1 MMPADSR
8 SSLAPSVQNL
18 VEETAGVLE
27 RIGSLAS
34 KTLRLSEPL
43 RDIGSLKYSTAVT
56 EQPSLAPKINRG
68 ASKLFKNAD
77 EAVADLKSGSTILSS
92 GFGLC
97 GVAETLISAMH
108 RRGAENLHSLTA
120 VSNNAGAAGKGG
132 LSTLT
137 DAGQVSQLILS
148 YLGNNKALEKKYL
161 AGNIAIEL
169 CPQGTLA
176 ERIRAGGAGI
186 PAFFTPTGAREFP
199 LFLFSPL
206 AIYLPPSALLSWIFG
221 FLIYVSVNIIDT
233 LLQEGEIPVCL
244 DEFGKVL
251 EHGKPR
257 ETRVFNGKTY
267 LMETALTGDV
277 AIIRAW
283 KADETGNC
291 VFRYTTK
298 SFGPIMAKAAS
309 VTIVEAEN
317 IVPVGSIDPN
327 DVDLPGIFVD
337 RIVPA
342 TDEKHIEIKKLRS
355 EDDEG
360 TLETSKDSAMAQRI
374 LIAKR
379 AAKEL
384 KHGYYVN
391 LGVGIPT
398 LAPSFLPEGDT
409 VWIQSE
415 NGILGMGP
423 YPTEDEVDPDIIN
436 AGKETVTLVPG
447 AATFDSTESFGM
459 IRGGHVDVSIL
470 GAMQV
475 SATGDLANYMIPG
488 KVFKG
493 MGGAMDLI
501 SNPEKTKI
509 VVATSHTAKD
519 GSPKIVAKCTL
530 PLTGAN
536 CVSTIITDLCVFQ
549 VDRTKGALLLT
560 ELAPGVEVEEVRSKT
575 GAKFTVAE
583 QLELMEQ

>member
-1 MMPADSR
+1 MWRTHTVTRP
-8 SSLAPSVQNL
+8 
-18 VEETAGVLE
+18 
-27 RIGSLAS
+27 
-34 KTLRLSEPL
+34 RLHLGTCYKACARPGL
-43 RDIGSLKYSTAVT
+43 LTTTIRYVRYSTAT
-56 EQPSLAPKINRG
+56 PPQQTLAPKIERG
-68 ASKLFKNAD
+68 VSKLFRDAD
-77 EAVADLKSGSTILSS
+77 EAVSDLKSGSTILSS

-97 GVAETLISAMH
+97 GVADTLLSAIN
-108 RRGAENLHSLTA
+108 RRGVENLHSLTA
-120 VSNNAGAAGKGG
+120 VSNNAGAPGRGG

-137 DAGQVSQLILS
+137 QAGQVDRLILS

-161 AGNIAIEL
+161 TGKIAIEL

-176 ERIRAGGAGI
+176 ERLRAGGAGI
-186 PAFFTPTGAREFP
+186 PAFFTPTGAH
-199 LFLFSPL
+199 
-206 AIYLPPSALLSWIFG
+206 
-221 FLIYVSVNIIDT
+221 T
-233 LLQEGEIPVCL
+233 LLQAGEIPVRL
-244 DEFGKVL
+244 DESGKVL
-251 EHGKPR
+251 ERGTPR
-257 ETRVFNGKTY
+257 ETRIFNGKTY

-277 AIIRAW
+277 AILRAW
-283 KADETGNC
+283 KADEAGNC

-298 SFGPIMAKAAS
+298 AFGPVMAKAATL
-309 VTIVEAEN
+309 TIVEAEN

-337 RIVPA
+337 RVVPA
-342 TDEKHIEIKKLRS
+342 TAEKHIEIRKLRTPEN
-355 EDDEG
+355 EDATK
-360 TLETSKDSAMAQRI
+360 TLSDPAMAQRNR
-374 LIAKR
+374 IARR

-384 KHGYYVN
+384 KQGYYVN

-398 LAPSFLPEGDT
+398 LAPSFLPEGT
-409 VWIQSE
+409 KVWVQSE

-436 AGKETVTLVPG
+436 AGKETVTLMPG

-470 GAMQV
+470 GALQV
-475 SATGDLANYMIPG
+475 SAKGDLANYMIPG

-501 SNPEKTKI
+501 SNPDQTKI

-519 GSPKIVAKCTL
+519 GSPKVVAECSL

-536 CVSTIITDLCVFQ
+536 CVSTIITELCVFQ
-549 VDRTKGALLLT
+549 VNRSKGELLLT

-575 GAKFTVAE
+575 GASFAVAD
-583 QLELMEQ
+583 QLKIME

>member
-1 MMPADSR
+1 MA
-8 SSLAPSVQNL
+8 
-18 VEETAGVLE
+18 
-27 RIGSLAS
+27 
-34 KTLRLSEPL
+34 TLRLSVSALSRKATSIARPQL
-43 RDIGSLKYSTAVT
+43 YRAYQRTCLPPVASIARARYST
-56 EQPSLAPKINRG
+56 PSPRTGESTRARAPAIDRS

-77 EAVADLKSGSTILSS
+77 EAVADLQSGSTILSS

-97 GVAETLISAMH
+97 GVADTIISAIH
-108 RRGAENLHSLTA
+108 RRGVENIHSLTA

-137 DAGQVSQLILS
+137 HSGQVDRLIIS
-148 YLGNNKALEKKYL
+148 YLGKNKALEKKYL
-161 AGNIAIEL
+161 SGNIAIEL

-176 ERIRAGGAGI
+176 ERLRAGGAGI
-186 PAFFTPTGAREFP
+186 PAFYTATGAHTY
-199 LFLFSPL
+199 
-206 AIYLPPSALLSWIFG
+206 IQDG
-221 FLIYVSVNIIDT
+221 K
-233 LLQEGEIPVCL
+233 IPVRL
-244 DEFGKVL
+244 DASGKVL
-251 EHGKPR
+251 EHGNPR
-257 ETRVFNGKTY
+257 ETRVFNNKTY

-277 AIIRAW
+277 AILRAW
-283 KADETGNC
+283 KADEAGNC

-298 SFGPIMAKAAS
+298 AFGPIMAKAATL
-309 VTIVEAEN
+309 TIVEAEN

-342 TDEKHIEIKKLRS
+342 TSEKHIEIVKLRTPNDES
-355 EDDEG
+355 TTAAPEDPAIV
-360 TLETSKDSAMAQRI
+360 KRNK
-374 LIAKR
+374 IAKR

-384 KHGYYVN
+384 KQGYYVN

-398 LAPSFLPEGDT
+398 IAASMLPEGVK

-470 GAMQV
+470 GALQV
-475 SATGDLANYMIPG
+475 SAKGDLANYMIPG

-501 SNPEKTKI
+501 SNPDRTKI

-519 GSPKIVAKCTL
+519 GSPKIVSECAL

-536 CVSTIITDLCVFQ
+536 CCVFH
-549 VDRTKGALLLT
+549 VDRTKGELTLT
-560 ELAPGVEVEEVRSKT
+560 ELAPGVEVEEIRQKT
-575 GAKFTVAE
+575 GAKFKVAE
-583 QLELMEQ
+583 KLEMM

>member
-1 MMPADSR
+1 MA
-8 SSLAPSVQNL
+8 
-18 VEETAGVLE
+18 
-27 RIGSLAS
+27 
-34 KTLRLSEPL
+34 TLRVSTLTLSRKTTSIARVPL
-43 RDIGSLKYSTAVT
+43 GFRACYQRTCGRPSAPIPRARYSTSST
-56 EQPSLAPKINRG
+56 TIEQPTRAPTIDRA

-97 GVAETLISAMH
+97 GVADTLISAIG
-108 RRGAENLHSLTA
+108 RRGPDSIHSLTA
-120 VSNNAGAAGKGG
+120 VSNNAGAPGKGG

-137 DAGQVSQLILS
+137 HSGQVNRLIIS

-161 AGNIAIEL
+161 TGNIAIEL

-176 ERIRAGGAGI
+176 ERLRAGGAGI
-186 PAFFTPTGAREFP
+186 PAFYTATGAHT
-199 LFLFSPL
+199 FLQD
-206 AIYLPPSALLSWIFG
+206 G
-221 FLIYVSVNIIDT
+221 K
-233 LLQEGEIPVCL
+233 IPVRL
-244 DEFGKVL
+244 DGSGKVL

-257 ETRVFNGKTY
+257 ETRVFNNKKY

-277 AIIRAW
+277 AILRAW
-283 KADETGNC
+283 KADEAGNC

-298 SFGPIMAKAAS
+298 AFGPIMAKAATL
-309 VTIVEAEN
+309 TIVEAEN
-317 IVPVGSIDPN
+317 IVPIGSIDPN

-342 TDEKHIEIKKLRS
+342 TSEKHIEILKLR
-355 EDDEG
+355 EAKTEG
-360 TLETSKDSAMAQRI
+360 SKSPAQSPAIVERNR
-374 LIAKR
+374 IAKR

-384 KHGYYVN
+384 KQGYYVN

-398 LAPSFLPEGDT
+398 LAPSMLPEGVK

-436 AGKETVTLVPG
+436 AGKETVTLMPG

-470 GAMQV
+470 GALQV
-475 SATGDLANYMIPG
+475 SANGDLANYMIPG

-501 SNPEKTKI
+501 SNPDQTKI

-519 GSPKIVAKCTL
+519 GSPKIVSECAL

-536 CVSTIITDLCVFQ
+536 CVSTIITELCVFQ
-549 VDRTKGALLLT
+549 VDRKKGELTLT
-560 ELAPGVEVEEVRSKT
+560 ELAPGVEVEEIKEKT
-575 GAKFTVAE
+575 GAPFNIAE
-583 QLELMEQ
+583 QLAVME